1 MKSEI
6 IKTEKEQQIDWN
18 KPQFVVS
25 GGGTLIATNGK
36 HEGEFF
42 GGTLLCADS
51 IYSFLPADRWLK
63 DAFKLIPEDGI
74 TIKFTNE

>member
-6 IKTEKEQQIDWN
+6 IKTEKEQEIDWN

-25 GGGTLIATNGK
+25 DGGTLVATNGK
-36 HEGEFF
+36 HNDTYFE
-42 GGTLLCADS
+42 GTLLCADS
-51 IYSFLPADRWLK
+51 VYSFLPADRWVK
-63 DAFKLIPEDGI
+63 DVFKPIPKEGI